1 MPRPLVDY
9 AEPGGSKLKRSKGFL
24 EPNFGV
30 VPNEA
35 LTNTLTA
42 GFYCR
47 SNISPCTGLKLDFCY
62 LPKLICR
69 YLALSHATWLKSIRS
84 RFLVSTE

>member
-62 LPKLICR
+62 LQKLICR
-69 YLALSHATWLKSIRS
+69 YRIGRLTERRHWVSVVGKS
-84 RFLVSTE
+84 